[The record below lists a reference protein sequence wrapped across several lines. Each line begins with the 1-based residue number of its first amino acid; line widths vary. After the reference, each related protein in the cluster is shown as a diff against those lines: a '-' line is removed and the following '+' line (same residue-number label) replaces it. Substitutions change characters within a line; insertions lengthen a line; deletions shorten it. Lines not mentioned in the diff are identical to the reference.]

1 MHALTASHEITP
13 AVAFLP
19 IHSRGGPFECDYD
32 VLRVLA
38 EHLTPL
44 RVVGA
49 RLVGQ
54 GSGFSQVIAYDGG
67 ADVDGPFQPSGVS
80 EWQGGSQQC

>member
-1 MHALTASHEITP
+1 MYALTPSHEITP

-44 RVVGA
+44 RVVAA
-49 RLVGQ
+49 RLLGQ

-67 ADVDGPFQPSGVS
+67 AEVDRPFQPSGVS
-80 EWQGGSQQC
+80 GQEGGSQQC